1 MKSANFFVFVLQ
13 CILLYKEKMITIE
26 IIDGGEAL
34 ENIVYLYTL
43 LVCLGVCLYPIN
55 VKTAEPIGSKFCVG
69 LHMYPGKV

>member
-1 MKSANFFVFVLQ
+1 
-13 CILLYKEKMITIE
+13 MITIE